1 MSPSNNNYD
10 WYGMSDPAIIKE
22 MGIRLKRI
30 RLQKNMSQQQLA
42 VKSGLY
48 RSTISEIENGRVAS
62 LLSFIQL
69 LRGLEKLEL
78 LGSMVEGPVV
88 SPLSLAREAG
98 LIRKRA
104 SSLKR
109 YENNQPED
117 GTW

>member
-1 MSPSNNNYD
+1 MSPVSNIYN
-10 WYGMSDPAIIKE
+10 WYGMSDPAIITE
-22 MGIRLKRI
+22 IGIQLKRM
-30 RLQKNMSQQQLA
+30 RLRKNMSQQQLA

-48 RSTISEIENGRVAS
+48 RSTISEIENGRAAS

-78 LGSMVEGPVV
+78 LGALVEGPVV

-109 YENNQPED
+109 YENNQPEG